1 MCVVVLLCCCAQYRW
16 SRVHPSKWPLKETS
30 GKVQIFSHG
39 INLPCL
45 WLGQRRAAS
54 ECGRWCSAQ
63 AFTVIGNEP
72 VLEQARFVAAMHLPD
87 LVVAKGRYPFELDNS
102 LRPLKDRISF

>member
-1 MCVVVLLCCCAQYRW
+1 ML
-16 SRVHPSKWPLKETS
+16 
-30 GKVQIFSHG
+30 HG
-39 INLPCL
+39 
-45 WLGQRRAAS
+45 RAERS
-54 ECGRWCSAQ
+54 ECVADGSVQ

-102 LRPLKDRISF
+102 LRPLKDRICF